1 MSFLCCGIYFQFDAW
16 YNVEKRRIGEFDMD
30 FLDALNVV
38 NNATVKIVPDE
49 TRFRSGNRK

>member
-1 MSFLCCGIYFQFDAW
+1 
-16 YNVEKRRIGEFDMD
+16 MD

-49 TRFRSGNRK
+49 TRFWMIRTKRGYFYDEFIESGI

>member
-49 TRFRSGNRK
+49 TRFWSGNRK